1 MCPMDPDI
9 DEKLKQT
16 GVAFLSGDIEAA
28 LTFLQLARTADKD
41 SAKQVRN
48 QANARRAYDVVQKM
62 SARLELAPEQ
72 QNQIEQKLRNLRAEL
87 EALGERF

>member
-1 MCPMDPDI
+1 MDPDI

-41 SAKQVRN
+41 SEKHVRN
-48 QANARRAYDVVQKM
+48 QANARRAYDVVQKL
-62 SARLELAPEQ
+62 SARLELASAQ
-72 QNQIEQKLRNLRAEL
+72 QNQIDEKLRNLKAEL
-87 EALGERF
+87 EALGEQF